1 MRSRHRSAAVAVVV
15 AAALAAVTASVGAAS
30 PAAQQKAKPKPVPS
44 FHLRIGTILPFTGD
58 LSSTGPSIDAS
69 ARLAVDVINAAL
81 KKDGLSK
88 KISVKIVD
96 SQDDQTSTQPAIE
109 AATKEVKVDKVSVI
123 IGTMSSQS
131 TIAMAQA
138 VTIPNNVIV
147 ITPTGSA
154 PQITTLQDNNTVW
167 RILPSDLFQ
176 GQAMASA
183 VADAFGKTAT
193 INVGARNDAFGTAL
207 EQVFAAT
214 WKKNGGKIGAEVSWD
229 PNQASF
235 DSEAQRLVAGNPAG
249 WVLIDFPETF
259 AKVGPAL
266 VRTGKWSPAKTFM
279 NDVMSIPSSLQQV
292 GAQATVGL
300 RGVAPTS
307 QSTSV
312 KQTAAF
318 AKLFPA
324 REPGKPVTG
333 YEGTSFD
340 AAMLSFLA
348 ALQGRSASP
357 NAIKANLRGISGPS
371 GIKISYLNLAQ
382 GIKDVLAGKHIA
394 YQGVW
399 GPIDY
404 DKNGDVGSSL
414 FKVWHWDGTNV
425 TTLKIFQYGGK

>member
-1 MRSRHRSAAVAVVV
+1 MSIRNRC
-15 AAALAAVTASVGAAS
+15 AALAVGGAVLAAATASTVGAS
-30 PAAQQKAKPKPVPS
+30 PAATQKKVPS
-44 FHLRIGTILPFTGD
+44 FKLRIGTILPFTGD
-58 LSSTGPSIDAS
+58 LSAVGPSIDAS
-69 ARLAVDVINAAL
+69 ARLAADTINAAL
-81 KKDGLSK
+81 KRDRLDK

-109 AATKEVKVDKVSVI
+109 AATKEVKVDKVNVI
-123 IGTMSSQS
+123 IGTLSSQS

-154 PQITTLQDNNTVW
+154 PQITSLQDNNTVW

-183 VADAFGKTAT
+183 VAGAFGKGAT

-207 EQVFAAT
+207 EQVFVRT
-214 WKKNGGKIGAEVSWD
+214 WKANGGKIGADVNWD

-235 DSEAQRLVAGNPAG
+235 DSEAQKLVSGNPAG
-249 WVLIDFPETF
+249 WVIIDFPETF
-259 AKVGPAL
+259 TKVGPAL

-279 NDVMSIPSSLQQV
+279 NDVMSVPASLQQV
-292 GAQATVGL
+292 GAQATTGL

-307 QSTSV
+307 QSASV
-312 KQTAAF
+312 KQTGAF
-318 AKLFPA
+318 AKLFKA
-324 REPGKPVTG
+324 KKKGKPVTG

-340 AAMLSFLA
+340 AVILSFLA
-348 ALQGRSASP
+348 ALKGHSSSP
-357 NAIKANLRGISGPS
+357 NAIKANLRSISGPA
-371 GIKISYLNLAQ
+371 GTPVTYLTLAKAIKL
-382 GIKDVLAGKHIA
+382 VLAGKRVA

-404 DKNGDVGSSL
+404 DQNGDVGSSL
-414 FKVWHWDGTNV
+414 FKLWHYDGTTV
-425 TTLKIFQYGGK
+425 TTEKIFKYGK